1 MQHKEGVALHVKTW
15 RFDGWLLAILGL
27 SLILNGYGIW
37 DSGLSNTYY
46 SATVKSMMESFHTFF
61 FASYDPAG
69 FITVDKPPLA
79 LWIQTLF
86 ALIFGYKGW
95 VLILPQVLA
104 GTGAVALLYAIVK
117 PTFGRGSALLAS
129 LVLAITPIAAAVSQ
143 TNNLDSMLVFTLLTG
158 AWALFKAVRSAQVGW
173 LLLATAMV
181 GLGFNIKML
190 QAFMVLPAFYLFYL
204 LAAKVSWRK
213 KLAQLSGATAV
224 LLVVSLSWAVTVDL
238 IPEENRPY
246 IGSSQTNSVL
256 ELAFG
261 YNGLSRLTGEG
272 GPGSMMG
279 GGASGDSGRQMP
291 QMPQMP
297 EGGMQGG
304 NGGQMPQLPEGGMP
318 GGNGG
323 QMPQMPDG
331 GMPGGNG
338 GQMPQMPEGGMPG
351 GNGGQMPQMP
361 EGGMPGGNGGQMP
374 QLDPE
379 QMEQMRKIMEEM
391 GMSLPDDGSMP
402 AGGIGPMSTGEAGPL
417 RLYSSQ
423 LGGQASWLLAMVL
436 LAALAL
442 FAESWKQRRLTDTG
456 REALFW
462 YAWLLPMAA
471 FFSIAGFFHEYYL
484 TMLAPAIAALVGISW
499 PELKRLYEQAAG
511 WRSWLLP
518 AIVLATGVTQVIL
531 VLQGTQSLLW
541 AGILFVAV
549 TGVSLLLFSMKS
561 GTASGFRNKA
571 IAVSLFVLLIAPFI
585 WSTTPALYGVN
596 SVLPKAGFN
605 SGSFGPMSGT
615 AGMSGMSGMEGREG
629 REGREGLGAMGGL
642 EAEEADSELMQYLN
656 DNYNG
661 EKYFV
666 AAASN
671 ATATPIQ
678 LGTDKAVLM
687 YGGYLGND
695 PALTVDELE
704 EMAEAG
710 EIKFFYVSAMMG
722 MQSDITEWIT
732 NNTVEVPSSEW
743 QSEASNEGS
752 STSGFP
758 GMGGMSKLFQYV
770 SK

>member
-1 MQHKEGVALHVKTW
+1 MQQKKGVAFHVKKW
-15 RFDGWLLAILGL
+15 RFDGCLLAILGL

-117 PTFGRGSALLAS
+117 PTFGRGSALLS
-129 LVLAITPIAAAVSQ
+129 SFVLAVTPIAAAVSQ

-158 AWALFKAVRSAQVGW
+158 AWALFKAVRSGEARW

-190 QAFMVLPAFYLFYL
+190 QAFMVLPAFYLFYF

-224 LLVVSLSWAVTVDL
+224 LLVVSLSWAVAVEL
-238 IPEENRPY
+238 IPEEDRPY

-272 GPGSMMG
+272 GPGGMMG
-279 GGASGDSGRQMP
+279 GGRSGGAEGQMPEIPGGGMPGANGGEMP
-291 QMPQMP
+291 QMP
-297 EGGMQGG
+297 G
-304 NGGQMPQLPEGGMP
+304 GGMP

-323 QMPQMPDG
+323 E
-331 GMPGGNG
+331 
-338 GQMPQMPEGGMPG
+338 MPQMPEGGMPG
-351 GNGGQMPQMP
+351 GNS
-361 EGGMPGGNGGQMP
+361 GQMP

-379 QMEQMRKIMEEM
+379 QMEQMRKMMEEM
-391 GMSLPDDGSMP
+391 GITLPDDGSMP
-402 AGGIGPMSTGEAGPL
+402 AGGGIGPMSTGEAGPL
-417 RLYSSQ
+417 RLYSAQ

-442 FAESWKQRRLTDTG
+442 FAESWKQRRLTVTG

-462 YAWLLPMAA
+462 YAWLLPMAV

-499 PELKRLYEQAAG
+499 PELKRLYEHATG

-518 AIVLATGVTQVIL
+518 VIILATGVSQVIL

-541 AGILFVAV
+541 AGCLFLAVSAVSILLI
-549 TGVSLLLFSMKS
+549 SIKS
-561 GTASGFRNKA
+561 GTASRFRDKA
-571 IAVSLFVLLIAPFI
+571 VAASLFVLLIAPFI
-585 WSTTPALYGVN
+585 WSTTPAVYGVN

-605 SGSFGPMSGT
+605 NGGFGPMSG
-615 AGMSGMSGMEGREG
+615 MPNIPGMEDMQDF
-629 REGREGLGAMGGL
+629 GAMGGL
-642 EAEEADSELMQYLN
+642 DAEEADPKLMQYLN
-656 DNYNG
+656 ENYTG

-687 YGGYLGND
+687 YGGYLGSD
-695 PALTVDELE
+695 PALTVEELE
-704 EMAEAG
+704 RMAEAG
-710 EIKFFYVSAMMG
+710 EIKFFYTSAMMG
-722 MQSDITEWIT
+722 MTSDISEWIT
-732 NNTVEVPSSEW
+732 INTVEVPVSEW
-743 QSEASNEGS
+743 QTESANADRNTG
-752 STSGFP
+752 GFP
-758 GMGGMSKLFQYV
+758 GMGGISKLYVYV